1 MTIFKNPYLI
11 WFLVTGLVFSGCA
24 GGIIPPEALQWN
36 QETLKD
42 RQLQTRKFDTSDE
55 EKIMSACAALLQD
68 LGFIL
73 EESETKLGVMLGTKD
88 RSAEDAGQIAGAV
101 ILALLLGVY
110 VPTDDKQKFRA
121 SVVTSSLKE
130 SNEITVRVTFQRVVW
145 NTQGRVTTSE
155 ALTDPKMY
163 TEFFTKLSKSIFLE
177 AHEI

>member
-1 MTIFKNPYLI
+1 
-11 WFLVTGLVFSGCA
+11 
-24 GGIIPPEALQWN
+24 
-36 QETLKD
+36 
-42 RQLQTRKFDTSDE
+42 
-55 EKIMSACAALLQD
+55 